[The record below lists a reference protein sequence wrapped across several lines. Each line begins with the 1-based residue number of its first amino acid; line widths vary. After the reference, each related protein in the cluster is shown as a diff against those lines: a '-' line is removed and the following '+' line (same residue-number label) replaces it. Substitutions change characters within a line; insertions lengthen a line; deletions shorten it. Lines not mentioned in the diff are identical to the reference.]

1 MKRVAA
7 ILLLMSLAPR
17 GALAQGSGVPAAPGP
32 GVAPAQSAAADDGQ
46 LLGMRLFNQ
55 SCRVCH
61 APPHAGSAQYG
72 PVLSGNTLG
81 GQDEALRAFIAN
93 GSPRMPGFKSHFR
106 QEELSALVAYLRSL
120 PPGPARGPESD

>member
-1 MKRVAA
+1 MKRVA
-7 ILLLMSLAPR
+7 ILFLLLLAPLQ
-17 GALAQGSGVPAAPGP
+17 ALSQGSAATPAT
-32 GVAPAQSAAADDGQ
+32 DDTR

-72 PVLSGNTLG
+72 PVLSRDSLG
-81 GQDEALRAFIAN
+81 GRDEALRAFIAG

-106 QEELSALVAYLRSL
+106 PEEIAAVVAYLKSL
-120 PPGPARGPESD
+120 PPAPVGWPESD

>member
-1 MKRVAA
+1 MKPAAA
-7 ILLLMSLAPR
+7 ILSLLLLAPAS
-17 GALAQGSGVPAAPGP
+17 ALAQAAAPAS
-32 GVAPAQSAAADDGQ
+32 APDDTQ

-61 APPHAGSAQYG
+61 TPPHAASVQYG
-72 PVLSGNTLG
+72 PVLSRDSLG

-106 QEELSALVAYLRSL
+106 PEEIAAIAAYLKSR
-120 PPGPARGPESD
+120 PGAPVRGPESD